1 MRRPFHLTTVST
13 ALAAMMLSLTA
24 NIAQADENL
33 FGYVRGSETLPQG
46 SYELYQFATQRR
58 DKGTGHYRA
67 TDYLTELEYGLTHR
81 LTVSGGL
88 KLMSLSTRG
97 LLIDGY
103 LPGDKSFGLKPA
115 GFTLEAKYN
124 FLSPAKDDLGLSGT
138 VELTHNTLDPHS
150 GQKKNATKLEFGTQ
164 LQKYFGEG
172 QVVWAGN
179 GAVEATYARRKAIA
193 NLPEGFEWSTDPEV
207 EIEVKLGTG
216 LSYRFAPGWFIGAEA
231 QYETEYE
238 TEVGQER
245 WSVFGGPT
253 LHYASKQW
261 WATLTWFKQLRG
273 GGETYEGQPAK
284 RHLIEKTQN
293 EIRLKV
299 GFNF

>member
-1 MRRPFHLTTVST
+1 MNLRPVSA
-13 ALAAMMLSLTA
+13 ALALTA
-24 NIAQADENL
+24 MCAIPLSAHADENL

-46 SYELYQFATQRR
+46 SYELYQFITQRS
-58 DKGTGHYRA
+58 DKGTGRYRA
-67 TDYLTELEYGLTHR
+67 TDYLTEVEYGLTHR
-81 LTVSGGL
+81 LTLSGGL
-88 KLMSLSTRG
+88 KLMGLSTRG

-115 GFTLEAKYN
+115 GFTVEAKYN
-124 FLSPAKDDLGLSGT
+124 ILSPAKDDLGLSTT

-150 GQKKNATKLEFGTQ
+150 GQKKSATKLEFGTQ
-164 LQKYFGEG
+164 LQKYFAEG
-172 QVVWAGN
+172 QLVWAGN
-179 GAVEATYARRKAIA
+179 GAVEATYARRKPIA

-216 LSYRFAPGWFIGAEA
+216 LSYRFAPGWFAGAEA
-231 QYETEYE
+231 LYETEYE
-238 TEVGQER
+238 TGVGQER
-245 WSVFGGPT
+245 WTVFGGPT

-261 WATLTWFKQLRG
+261 WMTLTWLKQLRG
-273 GGETYEGQPAK
+273 GGEAYDGQPAN

-293 EIRLKV
+293 ELRLKL